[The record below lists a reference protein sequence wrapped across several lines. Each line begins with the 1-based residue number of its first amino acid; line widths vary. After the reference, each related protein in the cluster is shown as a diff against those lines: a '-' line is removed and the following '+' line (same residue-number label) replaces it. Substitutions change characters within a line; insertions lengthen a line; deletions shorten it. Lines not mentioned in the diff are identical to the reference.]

1 MASQRLTLFNRIKD
15 SDIYFSFIKSPTAI
29 VSSVI
34 LVIIFFCSF
43 FVEFVAPFNP
53 FDPSS
58 LSLMEAFTPP
68 SWSEKGVAKFILGTD
83 GQGRDMLSTILYG
96 SRISLI
102 VGFSAILFSLILGV
116 TLGLTAGYF
125 GGKYEMIVMRL
136 TDVQLTVPSILMAL
150 LVDGIA
156 RGIISREMH
165 DVMAIYVLIFAIG
178 ISEWPQFARVSRA
191 ATLVEKNKDYV
202 SASTIIG
209 VSNILIMFK
218 HILPNIMRPVLVIG
232 TIGLALAIIA
242 ESTLSFLGVGV
253 PPTTPSLGT
262 LIRIGNDFLFS
273 GEWWITFFPAIFL
286 VLLAFSINLLGE
298 LDERHLESKIKLMSF
313 LKIKNL
319 SVDYKMRRETINAA
333 KNVNIDVNKGEILG
347 LVGESGSGKST
358 VGNAIINLIDEPGR
372 VSNGSIVLDGIDIH
386 ADAQNI
392 VKYRGKKI
400 GLIFQDPQTSLNP
413 ILTIG
418 DQLIETM
425 QTHLNLSANDAKNK
439 AINLLKEVGI
449 KDAETR
455 FNNYPHQFSGGM
467 RQRVVI
473 SLALCCE
480 PELLIAD
487 EPTTAL
493 DVSIQSQI
501 LDLIKK
507 LTKERNLAVILITH
521 DMGVIAETTDRVAV
535 MKNGDLVEIGP
546 TKELLTK
553 PKEIYTKSLVSSV
566 PPTNKKISRFKIIEK
581 ENKKQSDTNIKI
593 LNRWVKK
600 EISDKDLVKV
610 ESLSKTFDDSF
621 FTESSKNSVMAVNDV
636 SFSIKE
642 GQSFG
647 LVGESGSGK
656 STIAKMIVNLFK
668 PSSGDIYFNDV
679 CITKIKSNKEML
691 KFRKQIQM
699 IFQDPYSSLNGRL
712 KVKDIVSEPIKLHNP
727 SVTSKDLDDYIYDL
741 LESVELTQQSAE
753 RYPHEFSGGQRQ
765 RISIARALATQ
776 PRLCWFVMNQLL
788 L

>member
-1 MASQRLTLFNRIKD
+1 
-15 SDIYFSFIKSPTAI
+15 
-29 VSSVI
+29 
-34 LVIIFFCSF
+34 
-43 FVEFVAPFNP
+43 
-53 FDPSS
+53 
-58 LSLMEAFTPP
+58 
-68 SWSEKGVAKFILGTD
+68 
-83 GQGRDMLSTILYG
+83 
-96 SRISLI
+96 
-102 VGFSAILFSLILGV
+102 
-116 TLGLTAGYF
+116 
-125 GGKYEMIVMRL
+125 
-136 TDVQLTVPSILMAL
+136 
-150 LVDGIA
+150 
-156 RGIISREMH
+156 
-165 DVMAIYVLIFAIG
+165 
-178 ISEWPQFARVSRA
+178 
-191 ATLVEKNKDYV
+191 
-202 SASTIIG
+202 
-209 VSNILIMFK
+209 
-218 HILPNIMRPVLVIG
+218 
-232 TIGLALAIIA
+232 
-242 ESTLSFLGVGV
+242 
-253 PPTTPSLGT
+253 
-262 LIRIGNDFLFS
+262 
-273 GEWWITFFPAIFL
+273 
-286 VLLAFSINLLGE
+286 
-298 LDERHLESKIKLMSF
+298 MSF

-319 SVDYKMRRETINAA
+319 SVDYEMRRETVYAA

-372 VSNGSIVLDGIDIH
+372 VSNGSIILDGIDIYT
-386 ADAQNI
+386 DLENI

-418 DQLIETM
+418 DQLIETI
-425 QTHLNLSANDAKNK
+425 QAHLNLSFDEAKNK

-642 GQSFG
+642 GESFG

-656 STIAKMIVNLFK
+656 STIAKMIVNLFR
-668 PSSGDIYFNDV
+668 PTSGDIYFNDV

-776 PRLCWFVMNQLL
+776 PRLLVCDEPTSALDVSIQAQILNLLKDLQEQLNLTILFISHDLPVVRQMCDRIAVLKNAKLCEISNTEDLFKKPKHDYTKEL
-788 L
+788 LKLMPKIESIYK